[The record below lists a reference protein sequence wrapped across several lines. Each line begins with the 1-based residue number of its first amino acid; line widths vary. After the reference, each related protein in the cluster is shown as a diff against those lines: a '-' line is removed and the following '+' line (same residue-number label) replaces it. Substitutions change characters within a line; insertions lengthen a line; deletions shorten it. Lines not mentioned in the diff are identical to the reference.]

1 MKSLITI
8 ATVLFLSFSASAN
21 NLQHWLES
29 EVQSHQKNLVLVEEE
44 SAGND
49 YYLNLIRVRIRATLS
64 VELPL
69 VAKGK
74 VRPEIELYY
83 SR

>member
-8 ATVLFLSFSASAN
+8 VALFVLSFSVSAE

-29 EVQSHQKNLVLVEEE
+29 ELESHQKSLVLVEEE

-69 VAKGK
+69 IAKGK